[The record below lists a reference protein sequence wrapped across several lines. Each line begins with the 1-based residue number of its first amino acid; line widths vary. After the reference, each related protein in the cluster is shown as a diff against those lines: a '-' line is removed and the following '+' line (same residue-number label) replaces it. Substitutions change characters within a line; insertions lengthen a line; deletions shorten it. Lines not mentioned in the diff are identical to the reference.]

1 MGKTFLHEREG
12 RLEILAG
19 NKHTEMKKV
28 ACRTGLKEKH
38 AKTLQ
43 KNGLITKINFH

>member
-1 MGKTFLHEREG
+1 M
-12 RLEILAG
+12 LAG

-28 ACRTGLKEKH
+28 ACRTGLKKKKH

-43 KNGLITKINFH
+43 KNGLIT